1 MKIDLGKWGVPL
13 AAVFTAAA
21 AIVTDSVIDTDDI
34 VKLLVSLTGFGA
46 TIAAGIKAWR
56 SDPNKD
62 KTSQN

>member
-34 VKLLVSLTGFGA
+34 VKLIVSLAGLGA
-46 TIAAGIKAWR
+46 TIAAGIKAFKT
-56 SDPNKD
+56 DPNKP
-62 KTSQN
+62 KE